1 MDNYRNSS
9 YSKDK
14 KQENGVIR
22 LMPTTIKQSTGKV
35 GDFRK
40 SALSKKKKKSAREI
54 QDEIGIYGAFGRTL
68 VDLHKQ
74 GR

>member
-1 MDNYRNSS
+1 MDKCRNND
-9 YSKDK
+9 YDKDK
-14 KQENGVIR
+14 KKENKVVR
-22 LMPTTIKQSTGKV
+22 LMPTTIKRPEGTIRA
-35 GDFRK
+35 FRK
-40 SALSKKKKKSAREI
+40 STTSKKKKKSARDI